1 MNLQT
6 RAVNK
11 YALIVESQ
19 LEALK
24 GLEIPSE
31 LIKELAS
38 GSQTALLDLSRN
50 LQKQYVTSQDYIDH
64 SYTLSIVLSKMT
76 REEYKQWL
84 QGHPD
89 REFESAQILK
99 SALTEKLMEA
109 ARTNL
114 NM

>member
-6 RAVNK
+6 RAVSQYTLVVETQLK
-11 YALIVESQ
+11 ALE
-19 LEALK
+19 E
-24 GLEIPSE
+24 LEISSE

-50 LQKQYVTSQDYIDH
+50 LQKQYVTSQNYINC
-64 SYTLSIVLSKMT
+64 SYTLCIILSKMT
-76 REEYKQWL
+76 REEYKEWL

-89 REFESAQILK
+89 REFESAKILK
-99 SALTEKLMEA
+99 NVLTEKLMEA